1 MPYTKKPKTAPRRK
15 YARKPKSKMTFE
27 KRVMNVVHK
36 QAETKQKVIQL
47 YNGTNLQGSGLN
59 PAPGSAN
66 QGLQTDNILSSM
78 TIAQGLEQE
87 QRQGNEISNCKLRV
101 RGIIESLPY
110 DSTTNPNSY
119 GYEVHMVIFKKK
131 DDPTGNNAFLKTAP
145 GNLTVPC
152 DGTLINT
159 MYPYNKDLYTIK
171 KVKTFRLQSFFTNA
185 GLTATAQPNTYIFK
199 RFYCDI
205 PIAKKLKYN
214 DSLTDPTNDWCSI
227 AFYVVNADGSVITS
241 QIRSQLTM
249 DAVLTYDDF

>member
-15 YARKPKSKMTFE
+15 YARKTKPKMTFE
-27 KRVMNVVHK
+27 KRVMTIVHK

-47 YNGTNLQGSGLN
+47 YNNTNLPGAGLF
-59 PAPGSAN
+59 SAN
-66 QGLQTDNILSSM
+66 GLQVNNILSSM
-78 TIAQGLEQE
+78 SIAQGLEQE

-101 RGIIESLPY
+101 RGLVETLPY
-110 DSTTNPNSY
+110 DVNTNPSY
-119 GYEVHMVIFKKK
+119 YNYEIHMVVFKKK
-131 DDPTGNNAFLKTAP
+131 DDPTGNNLFLKTAP
-145 GNLTVPC
+145 GNLTTSC

-171 KVKTFRLQSFFTNA
+171 KVKVFRMLPFVP
-185 GLTATAQPNTYIFK
+185 ATITSLSQPNTYLFK

-227 AFYVVNADGSVITS
+227 AFYVVNADGTIPSPPQTRA
-241 QIRSQLTM
+241 QITM
-249 DAVLTYDDF
+249 DATLTYDDF